1 MSSLASSSPDRLATI
16 REDLREEQRSLEMM
30 IEDLS
35 DKQWQIP
42 TASPGWVVADQVA
55 HLAYFDASA
64 AVAILEPERFQAGLT
79 ELYEGVVAHGIDEFT
94 LGPLRA
100 LAHDDLLEV
109 WRQNRGDLLDAAAS
123 LTADDRVAWYGP
135 AMGAVSFLTSRLMET
150 WAHGVDVAE
159 ALGVSRESSDRLS
172 HVAQLGFMTRSW
184 SYQVRGE
191 DVPAGE
197 VRLELV
203 SPGGNLWTWGDDDA
217 PDVVR
222 GRAEEFCLVV
232 TQRRHLDDTSL
243 VTGELGRH
251 WLIRAQAFAGGPSN
265 GPQARSTK

>member
-1 MSSLASSSPDRLATI
+1 MSGLASSSPERLATI
-16 REDLREEQRSLEMM
+16 REDLEEEQRSLELM

-35 DKQWQIP
+35 DEQWRLP
-42 TASPGWVVADQVA
+42 TASAGWDVADQVA

-64 AVAILEPERFQAGLT
+64 ALAILDPERFHAGLT
-79 ELYEGVVAHGIDEFT
+79 ALYEGVVAIGIDEFT

-100 LAHDDLLEV
+100 LAHDELLNA
-109 WRQNRGDLLDAAAS
+109 WRQNRDGLLSAAAA
-123 LTADDRVAWYGP
+123 LKQDDRIAWYGP
-135 AMGAVSFLTSRLMET
+135 AMSAASFLTSRLMET

-172 HVAQLGFMTRSW
+172 DVAQLGFMTRPW

-191 DVPAGE
+191 DVPAGR

-203 SPGGNLWTWGDDDA
+203 SPSGDLWTWGDDDA
-217 PDVVR
+217 NDVVR

-265 GPQARSTK
+265 GPQARST